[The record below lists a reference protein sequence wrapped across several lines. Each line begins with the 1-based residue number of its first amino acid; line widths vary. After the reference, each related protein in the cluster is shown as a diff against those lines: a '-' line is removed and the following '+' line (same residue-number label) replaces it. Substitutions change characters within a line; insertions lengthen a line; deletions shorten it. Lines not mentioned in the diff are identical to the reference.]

1 MVCVCRVFK
10 KTLPP
15 PASGTT
21 TVAQFL
27 TPSPSPPSQ
36 PTLPSIGNNLIVKK
50 SLATAQ
56 SSGLLTSVYESG
68 LLSKAQAAGVSLSS
82 LEPLLKLAS
91 ENPDVLLLLESAG
104 PDVLPLLPTILSA
117 APKALPILGA
127 LVGTPPP
134 LIASGAVLGPA
145 AAFAIANALP
155 DDSVG
160 SVALQV
166 VAAGILGVAVPGISL
181 VGYKVLGDLTK

>member
-127 LVGTPPP
+127 LVGAPPP
-134 LIASGAVLGPA
+134 PYRLRCRTRTSGCLCHRECITGRLGWERG
-145 AAFAIANALP
+145 FA
-155 DDSVG
+155 G
-160 SVALQV
+160 C
-166 VAAGILGVAVPGISL
+166 GG
-181 VGYKVLGDLTK
+181 GDTGGGGTWY